1 MAVADDLLALQAQVT
16 RATAVEAGA
25 TTLIGGIQAR
35 IDAAVAAAL
44 ANGATA
50 AQIKPVTDLS
60 AALGAQS
67 DALTAAVI
75 ANTPAA
81 PAA

>member
-1 MAVADDLLALQAQVT
+1 MAIADDLLALQAQVT
-16 RATAVEAGA
+16 RATTVEAGA
-25 TTLIGGIQAR
+25 TTLIDGIQAR

-67 DALTAAVI
+67 DALTTAII
-75 ANTPAA
+75 ANTPAP
-81 PAA
+81 PA